1 MDIGSEL
8 SDMSLAGVLV
18 SNEFSNFSSVY
29 SDDISES
36 LNDWEVLEFVSVHDD
51 LSVFSLGIVR
61 WINNFKVA
69 HEHFFGIVLGDELI
83 WESGINDNSVEV
95 DFIVIRG
102 EFDFADFSVVIF
114 G

>member
-1 MDIGSEL
+1 LDVGSEL

-83 WESGINDNSVEV
+83 WEGGINNNSIEV

-102 EFDFADFSVVIF
+102 EFNFADFSVVVF